1 MGVGVMTNACANATG
16 NKNLFS
22 QLRHRLCA
30 VMIVGLFTI
39 AFAISGFAQSD
50 SEAPKGLP
58 ETTIAPEGGGPP
70 PPPAA
75 DEGAASPAAPAPAV
89 ATKPAHHKSHHA
101 ASHSA
106 SYAGAVESAT
116 GLLKLKEDSW
126 AYATPA
132 KSSGHVERVHSGKF
146 VNVTGTTRNYVQ
158 VKLKSGA
165 VAYVPVSAV
174 ELARPTDKVFKLT
187 KDAPVL
193 SVPNHHG
200 KKLAEVHRDHE
211 VHIVGT
217 SVNYMK
223 IRMKDGLEGFISI
236 SALE

>member
-1 MGVGVMTNACANATG
+1 MGVGVREIELADSSRSKKILRTLARHAIVAAMACA
-16 NKNLFS
+16 
-22 QLRHRLCA
+22 
-30 VMIVGLFTI
+30 FTI
-39 AFAISGFAQSD
+39 SVVVPGFAQND

-58 ETTIAPEGGGPP
+58 ETTIAPEGGGAP

-75 DEGAASPAAPAPAV
+75 DEGAAGATPPAPAV
-89 ATKPAHHKSHHA
+89 APKPTHHKGHRSHK
-101 ASHSA
+101 A
-106 SYAGAVESAT
+106 SYSGEVEPAT
-116 GLLKLKEDSW
+116 GMLKLNEDTW
-126 AYATPA
+126 AYSAPA
-132 KSSGHVERVHSGKF
+132 KSSGHVERVHGGKF

-165 VAYVPVSAV
+165 VAYVPVTAV

-187 KDAPVL
+187 KDTPVL
-193 SVPNHHG
+193 SVPNHRG
-200 KKLAEVHRDHE
+200 KRLAEVHRDHD

-223 IRMKDGLEGFISI
+223 IRMKDGVEGFIST